1 MQAPTFSLLGKHS
14 HVTVRKMQNYGKKKK
29 KKKEWYAY
37 HKSIIDNRLQ
47 NSSGGKNQLQ
57 VDFWKNI
64 MNKVIFEVGFD

>member
-1 MQAPTFSLLGKHS
+1 MA
-14 HVTVRKMQNYGKKKK
+14 KKKK

-37 HKSIIDNRLQ
+37 HKSVIDNRLQ